1 MINKDPHRDAGSSRR
16 VVEHEAINV
25 ETLPFA
31 RKFSVIE
38 YGRLNHLLYFA
49 QHVQMLIIPLF
60 SFPEYVLGNVSNS
73 LHYCTL
79 GYKKRVV
86 LNMTYRDVVIDDA
99 FINRVKL
106 EAEIQHIDEV
116 MLILGDGQYGVGRII
131 RVK

>member
-1 MINKDPHRDAGSSRR
+1 
-16 VVEHEAINV
+16 
-25 ETLPFA
+25 
-31 RKFSVIE
+31 
-38 YGRLNHLLYFA
+38 
-49 QHVQMLIIPLF
+49 MLIIPLF